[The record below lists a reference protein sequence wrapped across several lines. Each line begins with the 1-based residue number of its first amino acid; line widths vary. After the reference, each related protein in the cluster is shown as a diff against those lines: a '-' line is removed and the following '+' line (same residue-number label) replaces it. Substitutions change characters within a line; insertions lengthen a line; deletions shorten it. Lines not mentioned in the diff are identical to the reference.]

1 MTSASGR
8 GAVACPAMRIRLV
21 CLVIVCLV
29 GAACGG
35 GDSGESDVA
44 ETASTT
50 TTSLGSSSTTSTEAP
65 VGPPTTRGPA
75 PIVDIEPI
83 GELGGITVLAGEPA
97 YRGVLGQVD
106 IDRNVV
112 APVALPP
119 APAAEG
125 IAPLTGLELAD
136 PTVAERPAVLVKVDN
151 TSRGR
156 PQEALAQADL
166 VYEEMI
172 EGGFTRLA
180 VVFHS
185 NAPLM
190 GPIRSGRTTDIALIG
205 SLDEPVFAWSG
216 ANLVHAAL
224 LRRQPMVDLGAQSR
238 SEYFRSPDRP
248 GTYDLMAEAQTLL
261 DIAAAQGEGG
271 APPPH
276 FEYRNDTVG
285 LPASAEP
292 VSTLTVSFPSVEA
305 RWDWD
310 EAAGGWARTQGS
322 STHVDAQD
330 EPVVAANVVV
340 AEVREVA
347 TGSVDTAGATVFE
360 QQFLGSGRGWVFTD
374 GHVIEV
380 TWTKPSIRSVATWTT
395 PDGVP
400 VALTPGITWVELAP
414 EGATSFS

>member
-1 MTSASGR
+1 MRTRLAS
-8 GAVACPAMRIRLV
+8 
-21 CLVIVCLV
+21 LVIFCLV

-35 GDSGESDVA
+35 GGSGESDAA
-44 ETASTT
+44 EPGSTSTTAS
-50 TTSLGSSSTTSTEAP
+50 GSVTSTTSSDSS

-75 PIVDIEPI
+75 PTVTVEPI
-83 GELGGITVLAGEPA
+83 DALGAVSVLPGEPP

-106 IDRNVV
+106 IDRNIV

-125 IAPLTGLELAD
+125 IAPLTGLELTD
-136 PTVAERPAVLVKVDN
+136 PALAERPAVLVKIDN

-261 DIAAAQGEGG
+261 DVAADQGEGG

-276 FEYRNDTVG
+276 FEYRNDMVG

-292 VSTLTVSFPSVEA
+292 AATVTVSFPSVEA

-310 EAAGGWARTQGS
+310 ETAGGWARTQGS

-330 EPVVAANVVV
+330 EPVIAANVVV
-340 AEVREVA
+340 AEVQEVA

-414 EGATSFS
+414 EGATIFS

>member
-1 MTSASGR
+1 MRLRVA
-8 GAVACPAMRIRLV
+8 AVASVAVLAFV
-21 CLVIVCLV
+21 A
-29 GAACGG
+29 AACGG
-35 GDSGESDVA
+35 GDGDDAGPA
-44 ETASTT
+44 EVESTT
-50 TTSLGSSSTTSTEAP
+50 TVPTEGTSTTAEPTL
-65 VGPPTTRGPA
+65 GPPTTRGPA
-75 PIVDIEPI
+75 PTVTVEPI
-83 GELGGITVLAGEPA
+83 GTLGGISVLPGEPA
-97 YRGVLGQVD
+97 YRGILGQVD
-106 IDRNVV
+106 IDRNIV

-119 APAAEG
+119 AAAAEG
-125 IAPLTGLELAD
+125 IAPLTGLALDD
-136 PTVAERPAVLVKVDN
+136 PAVATRPAVLVKIDN
-151 TSRGR
+151 TSKGR
-156 PQEALAQADL
+156 PQEALTQADL

-180 VVFHS
+180 VVFHT

-248 GTYDLMAEAQTLL
+248 GTYDLMSEAQTLL
-261 DIAAAQGEGG
+261 DVAAARGDGG

-276 FEYRNDTVG
+276 FEYRDETIG
-285 LPASAEP
+285 LPSTAEP
-292 VSTLTVSFPSVEA
+292 ASTVTVTFPSVTST
-305 RWDWD
+305 WDWD
-310 EAAGGWARTQGS
+310 ADADGWLRTQGTS
-322 STHVDAQD
+322 EHVDAQG
-330 EPVVAANVVV
+330 ERVVAANVIV
-340 AEVREVA
+340 AEVRQVA
-347 TGSVDTAGATVFE
+347 TGSVDTAGSTVFE

-374 GHVIEV
+374 GHVVEV

-414 EGATSFS
+414 IDATTLS

>member
-1 MTSASGR
+1 MRTRLAS
-8 GAVACPAMRIRLV
+8 
-21 CLVIVCLV
+21 LVIFCLV

-35 GDSGESDVA
+35 GGSGESDAA
-44 ETASTT
+44 EPGSTSTTAS
-50 TTSLGSSSTTSTEAP
+50 GSVTSTTSSDSS

-75 PIVDIEPI
+75 PTVIVEPI
-83 GELGGITVLAGEPA
+83 DALGAVSVLPGEPP

-106 IDRNVV
+106 IDRNIV

-125 IAPLTGLELAD
+125 IAPLTGLELTD
-136 PTVAERPAVLVKVDN
+136 PALAERPAVLVKIDN

-261 DIAAAQGEGG
+261 DVAADQGEGG

-276 FEYRNDTVG
+276 FEYRNDMVG

-292 VSTLTVSFPSVEA
+292 AATVTVSFPSVEA

-310 EAAGGWARTQGS
+310 ETAGGWARTQGS

-330 EPVVAANVVV
+330 EPVIAANVVV
-340 AEVREVA
+340 AEVQEVA

-414 EGATSFS
+414 EGATIFS